1 MIGELVRLQKRVKE
15 LEAENQKLKEKNA
28 ILNEE
33 NLNLYRLQP
42 DKQPA

>member
-1 MIGELVRLQKRVKE
+1 MIGTIIELNKRVKE

-33 NLNLYRLQP
+33 NLNLYRLK